1 MLVELSI
8 SNYAIIDHLVWQP
21 EAQFNILTGETGAGK
36 SILVGALGLLL
47 GVKVNSASLPPAP
60 KKTIIEGHFEVIW
73 DDELINFFDEK
84 EIEKLNPIILRR
96 EVSAEG
102 RSRAF
107 INDSPVKLDELQF
120 LAENLIDIHSQNDNR
135 LLETSVFQTQV
146 LDTFGK
152 NLENLALYKNELAEL
167 KKLSKQRE
175 ELEKRLLDFKID
187 QQRLQSSI
195 KEFEALDP
203 KKGEYSE
210 LEQELALLENSADL
224 TEKLSLLNGVLNED
238 EGNLNQ
244 QLRKATTLAERI
256 SSIIPNGQE
265 WENRLRN
272 CLSEIKDLSM
282 EVSLT
287 ASDLP
292 TYSLERVD
300 QINAKLFAYEKLQ
313 RTYLLNSPEEVYEK
327 FIELKERNQS
337 PEQLKEL
344 LDAAQ
349 KAEESQK
356 KITYAVAEK
365 VSKNRLKASKVLP
378 QLLVKDLQRVGIL
391 NAELSIELIPNDGL
405 QKFGLE
411 WAQFMFTANKGVR
424 KEPLKAVAS
433 GGEKSRL
440 MLCLKQVM
448 SKQNKSNKTYIFDE
462 IDTGIS
468 GEVAI
473 QVGKLLAE
481 MAISNQLICITHLPQ
496 VAAAGN
502 SHYFISKGLKEGR
515 TTTQISKLSL
525 AEREIEIATMMSGKS
540 SAGSALVSAKNL
552 INLQSVQTT

>member
-47 GVKVNSASLPPAP
+47 GGKVNSASLPPAP

-107 INDSPVKLDELQF
+107 VNDSPVKLDELQF

-146 LDTFGK
+146 LDTFGN

-344 LDAAQ
+344 LEVAQ

-378 QLLVKDLQRVGIL
+378 QLLVKDLKRVGIL

-481 MAISNQLICITHLPQ
+481 MAVSNQLICITHLPQ

>member
-47 GVKVNSASLPPAP
+47 GGKVNSASLPPAP